1 MKKMIAVILSVFM
14 LFSVAGCSTKANGT
28 ISEVNNIDEE
38 TTVTFEEKPDN
49 ISDEIFIYGTN
60 ILDIVDQYLD
70 DKVEIEEANNT
81 IKELKEKIS
90 QNDKS
95 GIYSLISLLDS
106 SLETSDNIDEL
117 KKYRDY
123 LARFLAKTLRYNE
136 TALPT
141 FDITGDT
148 FINQLNMILEETDP
162 TLLLGN
168 FEKKEISEGAIKEIY
183 YLFTTDTGILVRYV
197 VDKKT
202 ERLAGFTVST
212 DIQNSNENVFLDIGS
227 YFVIANVAL
236 NLDTTIDDFE
246 ENLHLSDFKTKDYF
260 MYNTEKAN
268 YSKSISDT
276 QFSLNIYPN

>member
-95 GIYSLISLLDS
+95 GMYSLISLLDS

-123 LARFLAKTLRYNE
+123 LAGFLAKTLRYNE

-227 YFVIANVAL
+227 YFDKTP
-236 NLDTTIDDFE
+236 NLC
-246 ENLHLSDFKTKDYF
+246 
-260 MYNTEKAN
+260 
-268 YSKSISDT
+268 
-276 QFSLNIYPN
+276 